1 MLNKTLL
8 IAICANLLV
17 GQTVEQIQRAKEVI
31 QSSGLS
37 ESQVRDVAKS
47 RGYTDQQ
54 IDAAIKKGKDKKS
67 KETQNTTEYS
77 EITEQA
83 EYDNS
88 NNIKNDKNGLQTID
102 ENVMEVVDEFELDI
116 DSESQPDQNKSLA
129 YFGYDIFLRDPAIFQ
144 ATSVGA
150 VDPDYLIGPSDE
162 IIVMLWGETQFRQVL
177 KVDREGFVFI
187 PEIGQVFVN
196 GLNLNLLE
204 SKLFRVFSQ
213 SYASLNPQ
221 NRTPTTFLDVSL
233 GNLRPLRIQV
243 LGEVSQPGAY
253 TVSPSATL
261 FSALYYFNGPTTLG
275 SLRDIHLIRNG
286 QKIASI
292 DFYDYLLTGKKP
304 MDVKLQLDDVIFIP
318 RRLKTVSIEGEI
330 NRGGIYELKASE
342 TLSDLITIAGDLK
355 ISAYLDR
362 AQIDR
367 IVSFEEREE
376 LGMDRI
382 YTDVNI
388 EKILKSELVFP
399 LQDGDRIQ
407 VFSVLDL
414 RQNVVDIRG
423 SVTRPGSY
431 DLGESLKLAELINNA
446 DGLLGDA
453 YLERVDIVRINSD
466 FTEKLIKLNL
476 GEALEGNAEHNI
488 ELKGMDRVRIYS
500 MTEMVP
506 KTYVSIIGHVKR
518 PGRFLLQENMRLYD
532 LIFKSG
538 GFIDDEFKKQTYL
551 GRADL
556 LRENNDGVTRE
567 IKIFNLGDLLSS
579 SQSIYNFPLEPNDVV
594 RIYHKDIFMNN
605 TTVTING
612 IVKNPGLYKLK
623 SDMTLKDLILEAGG
637 LNNDTYRYRVEIAR
651 INPLNDDLDQYAK
664 IITFNMDEKFSL
676 SPVKAPDGYKAGLT
690 PNIEPFYLN
699 PYDLVSIRPDPFFKE
714 HMKVTISG
722 EILYPG
728 LYAILKS
735 DEKITDIIDRAGGLL
750 TNAYPSG
757 SHYFRNGT
765 KINAAFE
772 EIIKRPNSKL
782 NFIVQDGDEINI
794 VSYPNVVT
802 IVGEVNTPGVHKYVP
817 GKRLRYYL
825 SQAGGL
831 NPNADKSNIWI
842 EYSNGNSKKYKPR
855 SILSP
860 MITDGSKI
868 FVGLEPPSEPFDKT
882 EFATELSTII
892 ANLSQALAV
901 VFLAAK

>member
-1 MLNKTLL
+1 MQNKFLL
-8 IAICANLLV
+8 ILFCTKILF
-17 GQTVEQIQRAKEVI
+17 GQTVEQVKKAKELIQR
-31 QSSGLS
+31 SGMS
-37 ESQVRDVAKS
+37 EEQVREAAKYQ
-47 RGYTDQQ
+47 GYTDQQ
-54 IDAAIKKGKDKKS
+54 IDAAIKKGKAGQGNDNQSANENKEELVQLDFGKS
-67 KETQNTTEYS
+67 NEVINEKTELQPFDDGEM
-77 EITEQA
+77 EI
-83 EYDNS
+83 
-88 NNIKNDKNGLQTID
+88 
-102 ENVMEVVDEFELDI
+102 VDEAELDI
-116 DSESQPDQNKSLA
+116 NSQSQPDKSKSLS
-129 YFGYDIFLRDPAIFQ
+129 YFGYDIFSRDPALFQ

-150 VDPDYLIGPSDE
+150 VDPDYTIGPGDE

-177 KVDREGFVFI
+177 TVDREGFVFI

-243 LGEVSQPGAY
+243 LGEVNQPGAY

-261 FSALYYFNGPTTLG
+261 FSALYFFNGPTTLG
-275 SLRDIHLIRNG
+275 SLRDIHLIRGG

-292 DFYDYLLTGKKP
+292 DFYDYLLTGRKP
-304 MDVKLQLDDVIFIP
+304 MDMKLQLDDVIFVP

-330 NRGGIYELKASE
+330 NRSGIYELKPSE

-382 YTDVNI
+382 YTDVNM
-388 EKILKSELVFP
+388 EQILKSELVFP

-431 DLGESLKLAELINNA
+431 DLGKSLKLTELINNA

-466 FTEKLIKLNL
+466 FTEELIKLNL
-476 GEALEGNAEHNI
+476 GEALEDNVEHNI
-488 ELKGMDRVRIYS
+488 KLKGMDRVRIYG

-506 KTYVSIIGHVKR
+506 KTYVSIVGHVKR
-518 PGRFLLQENMRLYD
+518 PGRFLLRENMRLYD

-556 LRENNDGVTRE
+556 LRKNNDGITTE
-567 IKIFNLGDLLSS
+567 IKSFNLGDLLSS
-579 SQSIYNFPLEPNDVV
+579 SQSIYNLPLEPNDVV
-594 RIYHKDIFMNN
+594 RIYHKDIFINN
-605 TTVTING
+605 TTTTING
-612 IVKNPGLYKLK
+612 IVKNPGSYKLK
-623 SDMTLKDLILEAGG
+623 SNMTLKDLILEAGG
-637 LNNDTYRYRVEIAR
+637 LDHDTYRYRAEIAR
-651 INPLNDDLDQYAK
+651 IDPLNDDLDKYAEV
-664 IITFNMDEKFSL
+664 ITFNMDEKFSL
-676 SPVKAPDGYKAGLT
+676 SPVKLSDGSKTGLI

-714 HMKVTISG
+714 HKKVTISG

-728 LYAILKS
+728 VYSILTS

-757 SHYFRNGT
+757 SQYSRNGV
-765 KINAAFE
+765 KLNVAFDK
-772 EIIKRPNSKL
+772 IIKKPSSKL
-782 NFIVQDGDEINI
+782 NFIVQDGDKINLL
-794 VSYPNVVT
+794 SYPNV
-802 IVGEVNTPGVHKYVP
+802 INIMGEVNTPGIHKYVP

-831 NPNADKSNIWI
+831 KPNADKTNIWI
-842 EYSNGNSKKYKPR
+842 EYPNGNSKKYKPNL
-855 SILSP
+855 ILSP
-860 MITDGSKI
+860 IIIDGSKI
-868 FVGLEPPSEPFDKT
+868 FVGVEPPSEPFDKT
-882 EFATELSTII
+882 EFAKDLTAII

-901 VFLAAK
+901 IFLAAK

>member
-8 IAICANLLV
+8 ITICANLLV
-17 GQTVEQIQRAKEVI
+17 GQTGEQIKNVKEFI
-31 QSSGLS
+31 QGAGLS
-37 ESQVRDVAKS
+37 ESQVRDAAKS
-47 RGYTDQQ
+47 QGYTDKQ
-54 IDAAIKKGKDKKS
+54 IDAAIKKGKGKKS
-67 KETQNTTEYS
+67 KDIQNTTEYS
-77 EITEQA
+77 EVIEQSD
-83 EYDNS
+83 YDKS
-88 NNIKNDKNGLQTID
+88 NEIIKYKSDLQNID
-102 ENVMEVVDEFELDI
+102 EGMMEVVDEVELDI
-116 DSESQPDQNKSLA
+116 DSESQPEQNRSLS
-129 YFGYDIFLRDPAIFQ
+129 YFGYDIFSRDPAIFQ

-261 FSALYYFNGPTTLG
+261 FSALYYFNGPTALG
-275 SLRDIHLIRNG
+275 SLRDIHLIRDG

-304 MDVKLQLDDVIFIP
+304 MDMKLQLDDVIFVP

-330 NRGGIYELKASE
+330 NRSGIYELKASE

-388 EKILKSELVFP
+388 EQILKSELVFP

-431 DLGESLKLAELINNA
+431 DLGKSLKLAELINNA

-488 ELKGMDRVRIYS
+488 ELKGMDRVRIYG

-637 LNNDTYRYRVEIAR
+637 FNNDTYRYRVEIAR

-664 IITFNMDEKFSL
+664 VITFNMDEKFSL

-714 HMKVTISG
+714 HMKVAISG

-765 KINAAFE
+765 KINAAFDK
-772 EIIKRPNSKL
+772 IIKRPNSKL

-802 IVGEVNTPGVHKYVP
+802 IMGEVNTPGVHKYVP

-860 MITDGSKI
+860 IITDGSKI